1 MNAASDPPSSA
12 AMRTAWL
19 VVALLVPVALLNYLD
34 RQMLASM
41 KGSVMS
47 DVTDIGSEKNWGF
60 LLGSFKWV
68 YALFS
73 PLGGYLADKLGRRR
87 VIIFSLIAWS
97 LVTWATGH
105 VGTYQQLLAT
115 RAVMGISEAFY
126 IPAALALIAD
136 YHLGRTRSRAAGI
149 HQIGIY
155 AGVIVGSFSGY
166 AADSPSVGWRGAFEA
181 CGLVGVLYALPLFFL
196 LRDAPQRMENPAPV
210 SVASAARGLL
220 RNRNFILLVLY
231 FTLPAIAGWVVR
243 DWMPAIMRDELKMK
257 QGPAGVSATV
267 WWQGAAII
275 SAILGGWLAD
285 RWMGRS
291 IRGRIHAS
299 AFGMGFIIPALLG
312 IGFALSHQSLWVA
325 VTFLVLYGLGWG
337 LFDCNNMP
345 ILCQIARP
353 EFRATGYGIMN
364 FVSIS
369 IGGFADWGFGALRD
383 QKVPLPL
390 IFGLISVAA
399 AVSLV
404 MVLMIR
410 PSEKES

>member
-1 MNAASDPPSSA
+1 MSTAPASASNS
-12 AMRTAWL
+12 AMRTAWMI
-19 VVALLVPVALLNYLD
+19 VVLLVPVAVLNYLD

-41 KGSVMS
+41 KGSVMH

-68 YALFS
+68 YAVCS
-73 PLGGYLADKLGRRR
+73 PLGGYLADKLSRRR
-87 VIIFSLIAWS
+87 VIIFSLLAWS

-105 VGTYQQLLAT
+105 VGNYSQLLVT
-115 RAVMGISEAFY
+115 RAAMGISEAFY

-136 YHLGRTRSRAAGI
+136 FHAGPTRSRAIGL
-149 HQIGIY
+149 HQTGIY

-166 AADSPSVGWRGAFEA
+166 AADHPELGWRGAFDA
-181 CGLVGVLYALPLFFL
+181 CGVVGVLYVVPLLFL
-196 LRDAPQRMENPAPV
+196 LREAPGRRETNPSL
-210 SVASAARGLL
+210 SVPSAARALL
-220 RNRNFILLVLY
+220 GNRNFIFLVLY

-243 DWMPAIMRDELKMK
+243 DWMPAIMRDELNMK

-267 WWQGAAII
+267 WWQGAAIL
-275 SAILGGWLAD
+275 SALSGGWLAD
-285 RWMGRS
+285 RWMLGS
-291 IRGRIHAS
+291 ERGRIRAS
-299 AFGMGFIIPALLG
+299 ALGMGFIIPALVG
-312 IGFALSHQSLWVA
+312 IGFALAHQSLWVA
-325 VTFLVLYGLGWG
+325 VVFLVLYGLGWG

-345 ILCQIARP
+345 ILCQITRP

-383 QKVPLPL
+383 QKVPLPV

-399 AVSLV
+399 AVSLL

-410 PSEKES
+410 PSKTEE